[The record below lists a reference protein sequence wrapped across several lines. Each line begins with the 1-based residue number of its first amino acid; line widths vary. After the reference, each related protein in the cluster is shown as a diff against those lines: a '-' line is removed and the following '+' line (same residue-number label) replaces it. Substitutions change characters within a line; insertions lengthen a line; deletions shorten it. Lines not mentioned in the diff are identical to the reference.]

1 MKLRILKEVKNSSF
15 LNLKHKKMKLLILV
29 LVMMVTSCATSHS
42 GCGYA
47 KAKKYNDKQ
56 ARKSARHHGSNQPW
70 W

>member
-1 MKLRILKEVKNSSF
+1 
-15 LNLKHKKMKLLILV
+15 MKLLILA
-29 LVMMVTSCATSHS
+29 LAILVTSCATSHS

-56 ARKSARHHGSNQPW
+56 ARKSARHNSSQVW

>member
-1 MKLRILKEVKNSSF
+1 MIKI
-15 LNLKHKKMKLLILV
+15 LILV
-29 LVMMVTSCATSHS
+29 VAMMATSCATTHS

-56 ARKSARHHGSNQPW
+56 ARKSVRHRGSNQQW

>member
-1 MKLRILKEVKNSSF
+1 MIKI
-15 LNLKHKKMKLLILV
+15 LILV
-29 LVMMVTSCATSHS
+29 VAMMATSCATTHN

-56 ARKSARHHGSNQPW
+56 ARKSVRHRGSNQQW